1 MTATDNK
8 EVLSYITQSFDLKRQ
23 GFYKPAIEMLY
34 KALTIENNNVEIL
47 SQLAELYYLLEN
59 YQRAINY
66 IEKTLELNPLHID
79 CLKLMKT
86 IYLKDEDYIE
96 AQKAAVKI
104 YELNPTVENLAE
116 RIRILNKIGDF
127 ETVENIEHMNCEFD
141 DEIYYQFA
149 VAHYQIQDYEKAIEY
164 LEKAKT
170 MNPEKEKTEIFL
182 AEVYYLNNDFE
193 KSKELFLKYK
203 DRKEDALIMNY
214 LGLFKLDE
222 NKIEEAINYFSIA
235 VKLKPQNAQYAY
247 NLSNAYIVNG
257 WFDEAVKYM
266 NIAICLEPENCE
278 YRYTQAYSYYTNS
291 QYEKSI
297 IELKNILK
305 INPDYTNAKI
315 LEALIKGKSGDP
327 VSAKVALDK
336 IVKENPENVFA
347 ISSLAKIDVELEQI
361 DLACELMKKVI
372 VLEPTILNKTEYSNM
387 LIENES
393 YGEAQEIIEQ
403 ILEEN
408 PKYIDGYILQA
419 KNYIFVKDY
428 DGAFD
433 SAQQIIELDQNN
445 PEGYFYNAQALFELG
460 DTNFALESMKKAIS
474 LDVNNAMYYVQM
486 GEFYQKLG
494 KNEEALAY
502 IGEAASIDESAKNK
516 ELYANLAS
524 IVRKSKQ
531 IPEDGK

>member
-1 MTATDNK
+1 MATTDNK
-8 EVLSYITQSFDLKRQ
+8 EVLGYITKSFDLKRQ
-23 GFYKPAIEMLY
+23 GYYKPAIEMLY

-66 IEKTLELNPLHID
+66 IEKTLEINPLHID

-104 YELNPTVENLAE
+104 YELNPTAENLAE
-116 RIRILNKIGDF
+116 RVRILNKIGDF
-127 ETVENIEHMNCEFD
+127 ETVENIEHMNFEFNS
-141 DEIYYQFA
+141 EIYYHFA
-149 VAHYQIQDYEKAIEY
+149 VAHYQKQDYKKAIDY
-164 LEKAKT
+164 LEKAKSI
-170 MNPEKEKTEIFL
+170 NKDDEKIEIFL
-182 AEVYYLNNDFE
+182 AEIYYLNNEFE

-203 DRKEDALIMNY
+203 EHVNNALVMNY

-222 NKIEEAINYFSIA
+222 NRVEEAIEYLGVA
-235 VKLKPQNAQYAY
+235 VKLEPQNAKYAY
-247 NLSNAYIVNG
+247 NLSNAYLVNG
-257 WFDEAVKYM
+257 WFEEAAKFM
-266 NIAICLEPENCE
+266 NVAICLEPENCE
-278 YRYTQAYSYYTNS
+278 YRYTQAYSYYTNAH
-291 QYEKSI
+291 YEKSLSEI
-297 IELKNILK
+297 KNILK
-305 INPDYTNAKI
+305 INPNYTTAKI
-315 LEALIKGKSGDP
+315 LEALIKSKMGDP
-327 VSAKVALDK
+327 VAAKVELDK
-336 IVKENPENVFA
+336 IVKDNPKNTFA
-347 ISSLAKIDVELEQI
+347 LSSLAQVDIELDQI
-361 DLACELMKKVI
+361 SLACELMKKVI
-372 VLEPTILNKTEYSNM
+372 ELEPTIVNKTEYSNM
-387 LIENES
+387 LIENQS
-393 YGEAQEIIEQ
+393 HGEAQEILEQ

-408 PKYIDGYILQA
+408 PNYVDGYILQA
-419 KNYIFVKDY
+419 KNYIAIKDY
-428 DGAFD
+428 DSAFD

-445 PEGYFYNAQALFELG
+445 PDGYFYNAQALFELG

-531 IPEDGK
+531 LPYDVQ

>member
-1 MTATDNK
+1 MTTTDNK
-8 EVLSYITQSFDLKRQ
+8 EVLNYITQSFDLKRQ

-86 IYLKDEDYIE
+86 IYMKDKDYIE

-104 YELNPTVENLAE
+104 YELNPTSENLAE
-116 RIRILNKIGDF
+116 RVRILNKIGDF
-127 ETVENIEHMNCEFD
+127 ETVENIEHMNCEFN
-141 DEIYYQFA
+141 DEIYYEFA
-149 VAHYQIQDYEKAIEY
+149 VAHYLQKDYKKAIEY
-164 LEKAKT
+164 LEKAIKL
-170 MNPEKEKTEIFL
+170 KADDEKTEIFL
-182 AEVYYLNNDFE
+182 AEIYYLDSDFE

-203 DRKEDALIMNY
+203 NKKDNALIMNY
-214 LGLFKLDE
+214 LGLFELDA
-222 NKIEEAINYFSIA
+222 NKMEDAVAYLSLA
-235 VKLKPQNAQYAY
+235 VKLEPQNAQYAY
-247 NLSNAYIVNG
+247 NLSNAYFTNG
-257 WFDEAVKYM
+257 WFEEAVKYM
-266 NIAICLEPENCE
+266 NIAICLQPENCE
-278 YRYTQAYSYYTNS
+278 YRYTQAYSYYTNM
-291 QYEKSI
+291 QYDKSMTEI
-297 IELKNILK
+297 KNILK
-305 INPDYTNAKI
+305 INPEYTNAKI
-315 LEALIKGKSGDP
+315 LEALIKGKLGDP
-327 VSAKVALDK
+327 VSAKVELDK
-336 IVKENPENVFA
+336 LVKENPENVFA

-372 VLEPTILNKTEYSNM
+372 ELEPTILNKTEYTNI
-387 LIENES
+387 LIENKS

-408 PKYIDGYILQA
+408 PRYIEGYILQA
-419 KNYIFVKDY
+419 KNYIYVKDY

-531 IPEDGK
+531 IPEDVQ